1 MHLNTYGVLVFIII
15 IVIMNSEGLG
25 VVPIP

>member
-1 MHLNTYGVLVFIII
+1 MHLKTYDVLVFIMT